1 MVTSADVI
9 QGQVTSQRMQSTA
22 QTIAFIDL
30 SGSTAAYQALGNEE
44 VAGVISKVTHWI
56 GQACEAHEGRI
67 VKFLGDG
74 VLAEFKS
81 SASAV
86 SVAVFLQ
93 RHHSG
98 RIRHWPEPLRMG
110 LKIGLALGPVVRM
123 GDDSYGDAVNL
134 AARLSDMGGANEI
147 WATESVIKHL
157 RGEPRS
163 ARADSML
170 EFVRYRPLGMID
182 IRGIAQPHSIYQVEW
197 SDEVTTELMTVCGG
211 LQEFGGIDFGE
222 ASSNIE
228 LTWLDANQLFLANEL
243 PIEFGRA
250 AGCAFVVNDQRVSRR
265 HARIEWINGAFIL
278 TDLSTYGTWVRF
290 SGEGTSETH
299 LRRNQCVLHSSGE
312 MALGAPFS
320 DPSTPILSFHVSA
333 GQIRVRME

>member
-1 MVTSADVI
+1 
-9 QGQVTSQRMQSTA
+9 MQNAS

-44 VAGVISKVTHWI
+44 VAGVVSRLTHWI

-74 VLAEFKS
+74 VLAEFES

-86 SVAVFLQ
+86 AVAVFLQ
-93 RHHSG
+93 RHHSA
-98 RIRHWPEPLRMG
+98 RIRNWPEPLRMG
-110 LKIGLALGPVVRM
+110 LKIGLASGPVVRM

-134 AARLSDMGGANEI
+134 AARLSDMGGPNEI
-147 WATESVIKHL
+147 WATESVIRHL
-157 RGEPRS
+157 RIEPRS
-163 ARADSML
+163 ARIDSML

-182 IRGIAQPHSIYQVEW
+182 IRGVSQTHYIYQVEW
-197 SDEVTTELMTVCGG
+197 SDEVTTELMTVCGN
-211 LQEFGGIDFGE
+211 LNEFGGVDFDDT
-222 ASSNIE
+222 SSNIE

-250 AGCAFVVNDQRVSRR
+250 AGCAFVVSDQRVSRR

-290 SGEGTSETH
+290 SGEGASETH
-299 LRRNQCVLHSSGE
+299 LRRNDCILHSSGE

-320 DPSTPILSFHVSA
+320 DPSAPILSFHVSA
-333 GQIRVRME
+333 GQIRVQME